1 METSALKPEYA
12 YLYIEAKTPEEAG
25 RRFYD
30 LIHVLRRN
38 CPWDMEQ
45 THESLRNNFLEE
57 VYEAC
62 DAIDRR
68 DPDNLGEELGDV
80 LLQVF
85 LHCEIAS
92 EHDDFD
98 IIDVINRECD
108 KMIRRHPHV
117 FADESEKGVDKI
129 LCKWEN
135 IKRKEHGISTNSERL
150 YDVPRAF
157 PALMRS
163 QKVQKRAA
171 DAGFDWTDI
180 SGPEEKVVEELK
192 EFREA
197 DATGCREDMQEE
209 LGDLLFS
216 VVNVVRFA
224 GFDAEETLNKATDK
238 FIARFAGME
247 DRATDEGKNFGDLSP
262 DEMDQFW
269 NDIK

>member
-1 METSALKPEYA
+1 METTGLKKEYE
-12 YLYIEAKTPEEAG
+12 YLYNDAKTPEEAG
-25 RRFYD
+25 KRFYE
-30 LIHVLRRN
+30 LIHVLRGN

-57 VYEAC
+57 TYEAC
-62 DAIDRR
+62 DAIDRN
-68 DPDNLGEELGDV
+68 DSENLCEELGDV
-80 LLQVF
+80 MLQVY
-85 LHCEIAS
+85 LHSEIAS
-92 EHDDFD
+92 ESKVFD
-98 IIDVINRECD
+98 IVDVINRECE
-108 KMIRRHPHV
+108 KMIRRHPHI

-129 LCKWEN
+129 LRRWEN
-135 IKRKEHGISTNSERL
+135 IKRKEHGISTYSARL
-150 YDVPRAF
+150 SDVPRAF

-180 SGPEEKVVEELK
+180 TGPEEKVIEELR
-192 EFREA
+192 EFQEA
-197 DATGCREDMQEE
+197 DSSGDRNNMQEE

-247 DRATDEGKNFGDLSP
+247 EEATSENKDFGELTP
-262 DEMDQFW
+262 EEMDQLW